1 MGARTPAARS
11 TLSVSYTTKDHLE
24 EVGIE
29 PGGVNIDEKPSNLEE
44 SGVETKVTGDEM
56 IIDSPVRLTSEQA
69 RVGLNITTE
78 GSTIVLGSAENPL
91 SERPNSIS

>member
-11 TLSVSYTTKDHLE
+11 TLSVSYTTRDHLE

-29 PGGVNIDEKPSNLEE
+29 PGGVNIDEKLEE
-44 SGVETKVTGDEM
+44 TGGEAKVTGDEM

-69 RVGLNITTE
+69 RLGPTE
-78 GSTIVLGSAENPL
+78 GSNIAPGSVENPL
-91 SERPNSIS
+91 SERPTTIS